1 MWIRNSRGKKDAML
15 TFATISFFVV
25 TMNIVL
31 VSFSPIFEKYL
42 SFSFIPV
49 DIAILTMYMSSTFT
63 AYVARKWTDLGKKE
77 DQQNE

>member
-1 MWIRNSRGKKDAML
+1 MWIKNSRGRKDAML

-31 VSFSPIFEKYL
+31 VSFSPVFEKYL
-42 SFSFIPV
+42 SFSFVPV

-77 DQQNE
+77 EQPNE